1 MKIKLILPTL
11 LLLLSCTAPPVAA
24 DNLPIRVSIAK
35 YKLIYLLNS
44 GEGTTV
50 LQRMRMQAF
59 AENLE
64 TARLAYFE
72 GDYTANK
79 VKDMLSNANNFI
91 NQFTNKNTWRVT
103 VPPSDDRWMK

>member
-1 MKIKLILPTL
+1 MKIKLIIPTL
-11 LLLLSCTAPPVAA
+11 LLLLSCTAPPVLA
-24 DNLPIRVSIAK
+24 DKLPIRVSVAK
-35 YKLIYLLNS
+35 YKLNYLLNS
-44 GEGTTV
+44 GEGTTA
-50 LQRMRMQAF
+50 LQRIRMQSF
-59 AENLE
+59 VENLE

-79 VKDMLSNANNFI
+79 VKDMLSDANNFI